1 MKKNLIALATAALMV
16 TGAQARTL
24 VINTDDQNPAP
35 KEAFTYAVDT
45 FKAKYP
51 GINVEWNNFDR
62 EGYKTRIRNFLTA
75 DAPDVATWY
84 PGNRMAP
91 FVDAGLF
98 TDISDLWAA
107 EGLDKE
113 MSSVEATMTRDGKQ
127 WMVPYSYYQ
136 WGIYYRKDLFD
147 KVGVDVP
154 ETWDQLLAASAKL
167 KSNGITPFTIGSKFK
182 WTTGGWFDYLNLR
195 QNGYEFHMDLT
206 AGKVKYTD
214 PRVQATFDRW
224 DELVS
229 NGYFIENHATYN
241 WQEGMAPMV
250 QGDAA
255 MYLIGNFAVAPFK
268 EAGLTEDQLGFFQFP
283 EITPGVPM
291 AEDAP
296 ADAFFIPSGA
306 KNVADAKL
314 FIAHIASP
322 EVQTEMN
329 KILGQLPPSSQA
341 QVGDDKFLKAGFD
354 MLSGAY
360 ALAQFYDRDAPA
372 AMAKAGMDGFQEYMV
387 KPERREQILKNLDRV
402 VDRVYK

>member
-1 MKKNLIALATAALMV
+1 MKKTLTAVAAAAVMAT
-16 TGAQARTL
+16 TAQARTL
-24 VINTDDQNPAP
+24 TINTDDQNPAP
-35 KEAFTYAVDT
+35 KAAFEYAINT
-45 FKAKYP
+45 FKEANP
-51 GINVEWNNFDR
+51 EIEVVWNNFDR

-98 TDISDLWAA
+98 ADISDVWAA
-107 EGLDKE
+107 ENLDEE

-136 WGIYYRKDLFD
+136 WGIYYRKDLFEQF
-147 KVGVDVP
+147 GLDVP
-154 ETWDQLLAASAKL
+154 ETWDELLAVSDTLQRK
-167 KSNGITPFTIGSKFK
+167 GVQPFTIGSKFK

-195 QNGYEFHMDLT
+195 TNGYEYHMDVT
-206 AGKVKYTD
+206 SGKIPYTD
-214 PRVQATFDRW
+214 AGVQETFARW
-224 DELVS
+224 DELVKP
-229 NGYFIENHATYN
+229 GYFIPDHAVYS
-241 WQEGMAPMV
+241 WQEALAPMV

-255 MYLIGNFAVAPFK
+255 MYLMGNFAVAPLK
-268 EAGLTEDQLGFFQFP
+268 EAGLTNDQLGFFQFP
-283 EITPGVPM
+283 EITPGIPM

-306 KNVADAKL
+306 KNMADAKL

-329 KILGQLPPSSQA
+329 KILGQLPPSNLA
-341 QVGDDKFLKAGFD
+341 EVADDPFLQAGFE
-354 MLSGAY
+354 MLSNAY

-387 KPERREQILKNLDRV
+387 KPERKDRILQNLDRV
-402 VDRVYK
+402 QRRANR

>member
-1 MKKNLIALATAALMV
+1 MNKNLTAIAAAALLAG
-16 TGAQARTL
+16 TAQAGTL

-35 KEAFTYAVDT
+35 KAAFEYAIDS
-45 FKAKYP
+45 FKAANP
-51 GINVEWNNFDR
+51 DVTVEWNNFDR

-98 TDISDLWAA
+98 MDISDVWAA
-107 EGLDKE
+107 EGLDTE
-113 MSSVEATMTRDGKQ
+113 MASTEATMTRDGKQ
-127 WMVPYSYYQ
+127 YMIPYTYYQ

-147 KVGVDVP
+147 KVGVTVP
-154 ETWDQLLAASAKL
+154 ETWDELLAASATL
-167 KSNGITPFTIGSKFK
+167 KENGITPFTIGSKFK

-195 QNGYEFHMDLT
+195 SNGYEFHMDLT
-206 AGKVKYTD
+206 SGKVPYTD
-214 PRVQATFDRW
+214 SRVQAVFDRW
-224 DELVS
+224 DELVG
-229 NGYFIENHATYN
+229 NGYFIDNHATYN

-283 EITPGVPM
+283 EITKGMPM

-296 ADAFFIPSGA
+296 ADAFFIPAGA
-306 KNVADAKL
+306 KNVEDAKK
-314 FIAHIASP
+314 FMAHIASP

-329 KILGQLPPSSQA
+329 KILGQLPPSSAA
-341 QVGDDKFLKAGFD
+341 QVNDDPYLNAGFK
-354 MLSGAY
+354 MLSNAY

-387 KPERREQILKNLDRV
+387 KPDRRQAILENLDRV

>member
-1 MKKNLIALATAALMV
+1 
-16 TGAQARTL
+16 
-24 VINTDDQNPAP
+24 
-35 KEAFTYAVDT
+35 
-45 FKAKYP
+45 
-51 GINVEWNNFDR
+51 
-62 EGYKTRIRNFLTA
+62 
-75 DAPDVATWY
+75 
-84 PGNRMAP
+84 
-91 FVDAGLF
+91 
-98 TDISDLWAA
+98 
-107 EGLDKE
+107 
-113 MSSVEATMTRDGKQ
+113 
-127 WMVPYSYYQ
+127 
-136 WGIYYRKDLFD
+136 
-147 KVGVDVP
+147 
-154 ETWDQLLAASAKL
+154 
-167 KSNGITPFTIGSKFK
+167 
-182 WTTGGWFDYLNLR
+182 
-195 QNGYEFHMDLT
+195 MDLT

>member
-1 MKKNLIALATAALMV
+1 MNKKLTALAAAALMAG
-16 TGAQARTL
+16 GANAGTL

-35 KEAFTYAVDT
+35 KAAFEYAIDS
-45 FKAKYP
+45 FKAANP
-51 GINVEWNNFDR
+51 DVTVEWNNFDR

-98 TDISDLWAA
+98 MDISDVWAA

-113 MSSVEATMTRDGKQ
+113 MASTQATMSRDGKQ
-127 WMVPYSYYQ
+127 YMVPYSYYQ

-147 KVGVDVP
+147 KVGAEVP
-154 ETWDQLLAASAKL
+154 ETWDELLATSATL
-167 KSNGITPFTIGSKFK
+167 KENGITPFTIGSKFK

-195 QNGYEFHMDLT
+195 SNGYEFHMDLT
-206 AGKVKYTD
+206 AGKVPYTD
-214 PRVQATFDRW
+214 SRVQATFDRW
-224 DELVS
+224 DELVN

-283 EITPGVPM
+283 EITKGLPM

-296 ADAFFIPSGA
+296 ADAFFIPAGA
-306 KNVADAKL
+306 KNVDDAKKFL
-314 FIAHIASP
+314 AHIASP
-322 EVQTEMN
+322 MVQTEMN
-329 KILGQLPPSSQA
+329 KILGQLPPSSAA
-341 QVGDDKFLKAGFD
+341 QVNDDPYLNAGFE

-387 KPERREQILKNLDRV
+387 KPDRRAAILENLDRV
-402 VDRVYK
+402 MKRAYQ

>member
-1 MKKNLIALATAALMV
+1 MNKKLTALAAAALMAG
-16 TGAQARTL
+16 GANAGTL

-35 KEAFTYAVDT
+35 KAAFEYAIDS
-45 FKAKYP
+45 FKAANP
-51 GINVEWNNFDR
+51 DVTVEWNNFDR

-98 TDISDLWAA
+98 MDISDVWAA

-113 MSSVEATMTRDGKQ
+113 MASTQATMSRDGKQ
-127 WMVPYSYYQ
+127 YMVPYSYYQ

-147 KVGVDVP
+147 KVGAEVP
-154 ETWDQLLAASAKL
+154 ETWDELLATSATL
-167 KSNGITPFTIGSKFK
+167 KENGITPFTIGSKFK

-195 QNGYEFHMDLT
+195 SNGYEFHMDLT
-206 AGKVKYTD
+206 AGKVPYTD
-214 PRVQATFDRW
+214 SRVQATFDRW
-224 DELVS
+224 DELVN

-283 EITPGVPM
+283 EITKGMPM

-306 KNVADAKL
+306 KNVADAKKFL
-314 FIAHIASP
+314 AHIASP
-322 EVQTEMN
+322 MVQTEMN
-329 KILGQLPPSSQA
+329 KILGQLPPSSAA
-341 QVGDDKFLKAGFD
+341 QVNDDPYLNAGFE

-387 KPERREQILKNLDRV
+387 KPDRRAAILENLDRV
-402 VDRVYK
+402 MKRAYQ

>member
-1 MKKNLIALATAALMV
+1 MNKNLTAIAAAALLAG
-16 TGAQARTL
+16 TAQAGTL

-35 KEAFTYAVDT
+35 KAAFEYAIDS
-45 FKAKYP
+45 FKAANP
-51 GINVEWNNFDR
+51 DVTVEWNNFDR

-98 TDISDLWAA
+98 MDISDVWAA
-107 EGLDKE
+107 EGLDTE
-113 MSSVEATMTRDGKQ
+113 MASTQATMTRDGKQ
-127 WMVPYSYYQ
+127 YMIPYSYYQ

-147 KVGVDVP
+147 KVGVTVP
-154 ETWDQLLAASAKL
+154 ETWDELLAASATL
-167 KSNGITPFTIGSKFK
+167 KENGITPFTIGSKFK

-195 QNGYEFHMDLT
+195 SNGYEFHMDLT
-206 AGKVKYTD
+206 SGKVPYTD
-214 PRVQATFDRW
+214 SRVQAVFDRW
-224 DELVS
+224 DELVG
-229 NGYFIENHATYN
+229 NGYFIDNHATYN

-283 EITPGVPM
+283 EITKGMPM

-296 ADAFFIPSGA
+296 ADAFFIPAGA
-306 KNVADAKL
+306 KNVEDAKK
-314 FIAHIASP
+314 FMAHIASP

-329 KILGQLPPSSQA
+329 KILGQLPPSSAA
-341 QVGDDKFLKAGFD
+341 QVNDDPYLNAGFK
-354 MLSGAY
+354 MLSNAY

-387 KPERREQILKNLDRV
+387 KPDRRQAILENLDRV